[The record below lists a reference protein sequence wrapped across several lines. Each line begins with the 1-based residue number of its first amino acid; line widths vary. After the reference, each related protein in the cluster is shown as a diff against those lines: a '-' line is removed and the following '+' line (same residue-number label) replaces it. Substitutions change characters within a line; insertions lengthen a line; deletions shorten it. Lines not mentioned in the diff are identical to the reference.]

1 MKALP
6 KHLFL
11 LLPLAALVGI
21 GFFAFRQYGA
31 SDPLAGI
38 AHANGRLEFAR
49 MDVASLYAGRVEEM
63 LVQEGQMVEADAV
76 LARLSSDTAQAQL
89 SEAQASKAQL
99 EQTVR
104 RAQAQIDAQQQQLKT
119 AQMEADNARQ
129 LFRDNLISQAELNTR
144 LAQRDAARAA
154 VQAAQAARNEAQAGV
169 GQAQAKMAQVS
180 SVIGDLSVRAPQA
193 GRVEYRLAEPGNVL
207 PAGGKVVSLLNL
219 NDASINL
226 FLPAPTVNQI
236 PLHSEARI
244 KMDGLDAVFPATVTY
259 ISAEAQFTPKFVETA
274 EERSKLMFR
283 VKLQIPAD
291 IARQYQ
297 GYLKGGMTATG
308 YVRTNPKLAWPAE
321 LQTRLPK

>member
-1 MKALP
+1 MTPPP
-6 KHLFL
+6 KRLVL
-11 LLPLAALVGI
+11 LIPFIILIGI
-21 GFFAFRQYGA
+21 CIFFFRQY
-31 SDPLAGI
+31 SQPDPLPGI

-63 LVQEGQMVEADAV
+63 LVSEGQYVEADTV
-76 LARLSSDTAQAQL
+76 LARLSSATAQAQF
-89 SEAQASKAQL
+89 SEAQAHKNQL

-104 RAQAQIDAQQQQLKT
+104 RAQAQMEAQRQQLKT

-129 LFRDNLISQAELNTR
+129 LFRDNLISQSELNTR
-144 LAQRDAARAA
+144 LAQRDAAKAA

-169 GQAQAKMAQVS
+169 GQAQAKMEQVS
-180 SVIGDLSVRAPQA
+180 SVIGDLSVRAPQT

-207 PAGGKVVSLLNL
+207 PAGGKIVSLLNL
-219 NDASINL
+219 DDASISL
-226 FLPAPTVNQI
+226 FLPAPTVNRI
-236 PLHSEARI
+236 PLNSDARI
-244 KMDGLDAVFPATVTY
+244 VMDGLDAVFPATVTY

-291 IARQYQ
+291 TAKQYQ

-308 YVRTNPKLAWPAE
+308 YVRTDAKQPWPAE
-321 LQTRLPK
+321 LQTRLPE